1 MLGYQSKKRVTDNG
15 IRTGGGWETGN
26 VQQQRRKQRWRERLT
41 CRQWQRVLHSVLLSR
56 AKTINVTCEQT
67 EETKQLQTHTVCL
80 SAVASLRSHWALWLD
95 AEMAC
100 HFLLLAPGP
109 DEMKSRAGDSPAC
122 STSACKRAA
131 HPGPEQGICSNH
143 WVRHAIL
150 WS

>member
-1 MLGYQSKKRVTDNG
+1 MLGYQSKKQVTDNG
-15 IRTGGGWETGN
+15 IRTGGGWEMGN
-26 VQQQRRKQRWRERLT
+26 VQQQRRKRRRERFT
-41 CRQWQRVLHSVLLSR
+41 CRQWQRTLHSALLSR
-56 AKTINVTCEQT
+56 AETIKSRVSRDRKHEAATN
-67 EETKQLQTHTVCL
+67 HTVCL

-109 DEMKSRAGDSPAC
+109 DEMKSRARDSPAC
-122 STSACKRAA
+122 STSACKWAA
-131 HPGPEQGICSNH
+131 PPSPEQGICSNH